1 MATQAQIAAVQ
12 QLYIGY
18 LGRAADKAGLDFW
31 TNAVATGVST
41 LESVATGFTLSNE
54 YKAAFGGLTN
64 DALVEK
70 VYTSV
75 LGRASDTAGKA
86 FWVDALAK
94 GTVTADKLVATFI
107 GALGAPD
114 QTIINNKTFVAQT
127 YTDTVGAEYNATA
140 GASVIAGVD
149 GSAASVTA
157 ALANISNGTL
167 TGLVPGVALI
177 NAVAAANA
185 AVTAYEK
192 SVATTNPTFDTLNGA
207 VAGKDGA
214 VTSAEA
220 TTAAE
225 KATEARFDTM
235 KGGVS
240 ALTTAVLTDDATTK
254 AALASSS
261 KTIVLNTTGGPA
273 ALAALDQAVAAQK
286 ALVGNTAATAT
297 KTALEVATENA
308 STAATAA
315 LAGVDAAAKA
325 GTLTTYEKLSEA
337 FGATPIDSVSSL
349 KDALI
354 SAPSIGKSALLTE
367 LQKVTTYGQQAID
380 TVAKQAAFIKAAK
393 DIEDAKDSAV
403 LKGTDNYITKANSAD
418 DAAAL
423 LVKAQAADVAV
434 AAAKVVVDKFAALKN
449 GTDVAAAAL
458 KTFADANSEKVLIK
472 EVSAG
477 GNVEASAKA
486 DVFYFGSKLDA
497 TKDFNL
503 GTATHFGA
511 GDSIVLGSNYT
522 FNSGALST
530 GNGNALEFF
539 LVKGSTGT
547 QVVIETEAYGSSA
560 AGTVVDASGNV
571 TDSPA
576 ATVINLVGVT
586 ADHLSVNNGVISY
599 V

>member
-1 MATQAQIAAVQ
+1 MVDGSGGENDH
-12 QLYIGY
+12 QLLRYKGS
-18 LGRAADKAGLDFW
+18 G
-31 TNAVATGVST
+31 
-41 LESVATGFTLSNE
+41 TGF
-54 YKAAFGGLTN
+54 
-64 DALVEK
+64 
-70 VYTSV
+70 
-75 LGRASDTAGKA
+75 
-86 FWVDALAK
+86 
-94 GTVTADKLVATFI
+94 AD
-107 GALGAPD
+107 
-114 QTIINNKTFVAQT
+114 
-127 YTDTVGAEYNATA
+127 TDTVGANYNGAA

-149 GSAASVTA
+149 GTAASVTT

-167 TGLVPGVALI
+167 TGLVPGLSLI

-192 SVATTNPTFDTLNGA
+192 SVATTNPTFDTLDGA

-214 VTSAEA
+214 VTSDEA
-220 TTAAE
+220 TAAAV
-225 KATEARFDTM
+225 KATEARFDKTS
-235 KGGVS
+235 GVS

-254 AALASSS
+254 AALAAAS
-261 KTIVLNTTGGPA
+261 KQIVENTTGGPA

-325 GTLTTYEKLSEA
+325 GTLTTYEKLSKA
-337 FGATPIDSVSSL
+337 FDSTGATTIGSVYSL
-349 KDALI
+349 QKALI

-403 LKGTDNYITKANSAD
+403 LKGTDDYITKANSAD

-449 GTDVAAAAL
+449 GKDVADAAL
-458 KTFADANSEKVLIK
+458 KTFADANKEKVVIK
-472 EVSAG
+472 DLSKDVSA
-477 GNVEASAKA
+477 VEASAKA

-511 GDSIVLGSNYT
+511 GDSIVLGSAYT
-522 FNSGALST
+522 GNAGALTT
-530 GNGNALEFF
+530 GNHSALEVFF
-539 LVKGSTGT
+539 VQNATGT
-547 QVVIETEAYGSSA
+547 QVVIETKAVGSATTVLDA
-560 AGTVVDASGNV
+560 AGNV
-571 TDSPA
+571 TAAGSPDA
-576 ATVINLVGVT
+576 AVINLVGVT
-586 ADHLSVNNGVISY
+586 ADHLSFANGVVSY